1 MSNFIVP
8 VERAGNIGQR
18 NNCWTRKV
26 CRAKQSGVSTAVIES
41 QGLSK
46 FYGKLPA
53 LQNLEL
59 QVGTGEIFG
68 FLGPNGAGKTTF
80 IKILLAFIRPSGG
93 SIRIL
98 GNAPEQ
104 LDRARIGYL
113 PERVSIQP
121 FLTGR
126 EFLHYQ
132 GRLLG
137 LNGADLSARVQRC
150 LERVE
155 LSEAADRRVSTYSKG
170 MIQRV
175 GLAQAILGE
184 PELLL
189 LDEPASG
196 LDPIGIARIREIM
209 LEERKRGATIFF
221 NSHQLLEVEKTCDRV
236 AILNRGRLAAQG
248 KSSEL
253 SSRQGVSLE
262 VSAANS
268 ELDELVRRYDATAT
282 SESTASGGTR
292 FELSIKDEEEERR
305 FPARVVETGARIEKY
320 ARHAES
326 LEEIFHRLV
335 SAGNAGGEQA

>member
-1 MSNFIVP
+1 MP
-8 VERAGNIGQR
+8 VEDVEKIGQR
-18 NNCWTRKV
+18 NYCWTRKGS
-26 CRAKQSGVSTAVIES
+26 RDIQSDVSTAVIES
-41 QGLSK
+41 QGLTK
-46 FYGKLPA
+46 FYGKLSA

-59 QVGTGEIFG
+59 QVGSGEIFG

-93 SIRIL
+93 DIRIL
-98 GNAPEQ
+98 GDSPER

-126 EFLHYQ
+126 EFLRYQ

-137 LNGADLSARVQRC
+137 LSGTELANRVDRC

-155 LSEAADRRVSTYSKG
+155 LTEAADRRVATYSKG

-209 LEERKRGATIFF
+209 LEERKRGATVFF

-248 KSSEL
+248 RSGEL
-253 SSRQGVSLE
+253 SSRQGVTLE
-262 VSAANS
+262 VSVTNDALN
-268 ELDELVRRYDATAT
+268 ELIRKYDATANAET
-282 SESTASGGTR
+282 TVGGGTR
-292 FELSIKDEEEERR
+292 YELSITNDEEERR

-326 LEEIFHRLV
+326 LEEIFHRLI
-335 SAGNAGGEQA
+335 SAGDTGAAQS